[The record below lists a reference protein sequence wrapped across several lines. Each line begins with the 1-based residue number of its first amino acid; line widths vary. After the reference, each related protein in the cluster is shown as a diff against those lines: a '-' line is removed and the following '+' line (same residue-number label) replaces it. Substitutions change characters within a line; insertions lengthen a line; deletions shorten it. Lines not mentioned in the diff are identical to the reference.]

1 MSASAYSPEEP
12 NRRALYT
19 FGSAHFLNDLVTAG
33 LVPALVV
40 MYKGALHLNYIH
52 STLIVFVS
60 YLTSSISQPLFGL
73 AADRTPRV
81 WLLTVGVLLSIGGL
95 SLTAIAGSLPWLLV
109 FIGLSGLG
117 SGIFHPEASRG
128 THLAAGLKPGLA
140 QSIFQV
146 GGNAGQAVGPL
157 LVPLFLVRT
166 GIHGLIWLLPLA
178 FLSLILTG
186 QILPWL
192 GGQVGKSDPRRRRTV
207 TGKNNLAGVALLASV
222 IMLRSWCQLG
232 VVVFLPFYL
241 HHLSLASSETLN
253 FVFVGAGALGTL
265 IGGTLS
271 DKLGRKRLVVAS
283 MAVATPF
290 ALLFSH
296 LSGSLRVMD
305 LLLFGFSVLSSFSVT
320 VVYMQR
326 LLPNKVALASGLSIG
341 FSIGAGGIGS
351 LFLSGLSDALGV
363 AAVFTVLSFLPL
375 AGGILALFLPNL

>member
-60 YLTSSISQPLFGL
+60 YLTSSISQPLFRL

-81 WLLTVGVLLSIGGL
+81 WLLSVGVLLSIGGL

-128 THLAAGLKPGLA
+128 T
-140 QSIFQV
+140 Q
-146 GGNAGQAVGPL
+146 
-157 LVPLFLVRT
+157 
-166 GIHGLIWLLPLA
+166 
-178 FLSLILTG
+178 
-186 QILPWL
+186 
-192 GGQVGKSDPRRRRTV
+192 
-207 TGKNNLAGVALLASV
+207 
-222 IMLRSWCQLG
+222 
-232 VVVFLPFYL
+232 
-241 HHLSLASSETLN
+241 
-253 FVFVGAGALGTL
+253 FVGSGALGTL

-283 MAVATPF
+283 MVVASMVVATPF
-290 ALLFSH
+290 AIMFSH

-326 LLPNKVALASGLSIG
+326 LLPNNVALASGLSIG

>member
-1 MSASAYSPEEP
+1 M
-12 NRRALYT
+12 
-19 FGSAHFLNDLVTAG
+19 
-33 LVPALVV
+33 
-40 MYKGALHLNYIH
+40 
-52 STLIVFVS
+52 
-60 YLTSSISQPLFGL
+60 
-73 AADRTPRV
+73 
-81 WLLTVGVLLSIGGL
+81 
-95 SLTAIAGSLPWLLV
+95 
-109 FIGLSGLG
+109 
-117 SGIFHPEASRG
+117 
-128 THLAAGLKPGLA
+128 AAGLKPGLA

-146 GGNAGQAVGPL
+146 GGNAGQAAGPL

-207 TGKNNLAGVALLASV
+207 TGKNNIAGVALLDSV

-241 HHLSLASSETLN
+241 HHLSLASSEILN

-283 MAVATPF
+283 MVVATPF

-326 LLPNKVALASGLSIG
+326 LLPNNVALASGLSIG

-351 LFLSGLSDALGV
+351 LFLGGLSDALGV

>member
-1 MSASAYSPEEP
+1 MSAKAVSPQDP
-12 NRRALYT
+12 NPRALYT
-19 FGSAHFLNDLVTAG
+19 FGGAHFLNDLVTAG

-40 MYKGALHLNYIH
+40 MYKGSLHLTYVQ

-60 YLTSSISQPLFGL
+60 YLTSSVSQPLFGL
-73 AADRTPRV
+73 AADRAPRV
-81 WLLTVGVLLSIGGL
+81 WLFSLGVLLSIGGL
-95 SLTAIAGSLPWLLV
+95 SLTGVAPSLPWLLF

-128 THLAAGLKPGLA
+128 THLAAGSKPGLA

-178 FLSLILTG
+178 FLSLLLTG

-192 GGQVGKSDPRRRRTV
+192 GRRVRDAGPRGGRQLD
-207 TGKNNLAGVALLASV
+207 GENNLSGVVLLASMIV
-222 IMLRSWCQLG
+222 LRSWCQLG

-241 HHLSLASSETLN
+241 HHLSLAASETLN
-253 FVFVGAGALGTL
+253 FVFVGAGAVGTL

-271 DKLGRKRLVVAS
+271 DTLGRKWLVVAS
-283 MAVATPF
+283 MMLATPF
-290 ALLFSH
+290 ALVFSH
-296 LSGSLRVMD
+296 LTGALRVID

-326 LLPNKVALASGLSIG
+326 LLPKNVALASGLSIG

-351 LFLSGLSDALGV
+351 LFLGGLSDAFGV
-363 AAVFTVLSFLPL
+363 AAVFTLLSFLPL
-375 AGGILALFLPNL
+375 AGGILGLFLPNL